1 MAEKR
6 YSKSDQQK
14 MLRETMSNLN
24 ARGADFQDCWP
35 THPEGV
41 MGVVKELQKDPAFVV
56 AQSQAQ
62 TEKNREIARHL
73 NDPKDY
79 GQEG

>member
-6 YSKSDQQK
+6 YSRADQQK
-14 MLRETMSNLN
+14 ILKETMSRLN

-35 THPEGV
+35 VHPEGT
-41 MGVVKELQKDPAFVV
+41 MGVVKELQKDPAYVV
-56 AQSQAQ
+56 AQSQEQ

-73 NDPKDY
+73 NDPK
-79 GQEG
+79 E